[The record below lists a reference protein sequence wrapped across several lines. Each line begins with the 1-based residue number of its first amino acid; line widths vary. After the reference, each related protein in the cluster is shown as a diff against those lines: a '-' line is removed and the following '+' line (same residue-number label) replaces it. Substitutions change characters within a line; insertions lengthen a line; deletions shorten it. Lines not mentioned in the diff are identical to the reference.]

1 MVFTNTTMLFQD
13 LVMFLGVNS
22 GNIHFV
28 KNFFDS
34 QPPLFSLLLMP
45 QGWSLGVELS
55 FYLLAPY
62 LLNKQTKT
70 LIFIILFSFILKY
83 ILLLFIYGGDPWTYR
98 FFPSELGIFLLGS
111 LAYRFGLRK
120 EKACNTSL
128 VDFKLKQRCL
138 FASLI
143 GIILLFNF
151 IPLQFEIKKIIII
164 ILMFSSIYNVFSLTK
179 NSKFQAFIGNLS
191 FPIYCCHLAV
201 LGGIIPFF
209 KFMKIDASLSSTF
222 IIYTIITC
230 VSVLIYLGI
239 EKPFEKYRKKLLVFK

>member
-1 MVFTNTTMLFQD
+1 MLFQD

-22 GNIHFV
+22 GNIHFT
-28 KNFFDS
+28 KSFFDS
-34 QPPLFSLLLMP
+34 QPPLFTLLLMP
-45 QGWSLGVELS
+45 QGWSLGIELS

-62 LLNKQTKT
+62 LLNKSTKT
-70 LIFIILFSFILKY
+70 LIFIVLFSFILKY
-83 ILLLFIYGGDPWTYR
+83 ILLSFIYEGDPWTYR
-98 FFPSELGIFLLGS
+98 FFPSELAIFLLGS
-111 LAYRFGLRK
+111 LAYRSGLSK

-128 VDFKLKQRCL
+128 IDFKLKQRLL

-164 ILMFSSIYNVFSLTK
+164 ILMFGSIYNVFSLTK
-179 NSKFQAFIGNLS
+179 NNKFQAFIGNLS

-201 LGGIIPFF
+201 LSGIIPLF
-209 KFMKIDASLSSTF
+209 KFMKIDGSLSSTF

-230 VSVLIYLGI
+230 VSIIIYLGI
-239 EKPFEKYRKKLLVFK
+239 EKPFEKYRKKLAFK